1 MVDEFNKDSK
11 KGEYSEW
18 NEGDYK
24 NLRLH
29 KAQEMINLSSV
40 APMEKINFFDI
51 KKYGYE
57 LWFDGINIL
66 FGEGMQKYGEDEYK
80 KVVGL
85 RNAIEEFIRT
95 KRVCYPITNQYKQKG
110 MGVNMENLKDLKML
124 LRDYEYLVKVYNDK
138 HGLSTRNRDDDSDG
152 L

>member
-1 MVDEFNKDSK
+1 MEQQLR

-29 KAQEMINLSSV
+29 KAQEIINLASV
-40 APMEKINFFDI
+40 SISAKLNFFGVM
-51 KKYGYE
+51 KYGYE

-66 FGEGMQKYGEDEYK
+66 FGEGMQKYSKEEYDKIIKLRDDAEKFIKENKICYESVNEYK
-80 KVVGL
+80 K
-85 RNAIEEFIRT
+85 
-95 KRVCYPITNQYKQKG
+95 KG
-110 MGVNMENLKDLKML
+110 MVINNNNLALLKNR
-124 LRDYEYLVKVYNDK
+124 LREFEYEVKCCNDV